1 MKKSYI
7 FILASVALSGC
18 ASKEASEAD
27 IQALLNKY
35 YGSYCEYLNTSNLK
49 KIKSYA
55 QKDEN
60 GNDEYVAEVSYKLS
74 FKLSDAWGFV
84 AQSQS
89 AELEASRHE

>member
-49 KIKSYA
+49 KISHIRRKMKMVMMNMLLKFRTS
-55 QKDEN
+55 
-60 GNDEYVAEVSYKLS
+60 
-74 FKLSDAWGFV
+74 
-84 AQSQS
+84 
-89 AELEASRHE
+89 